1 MVASTTIR
9 WKAETHEQV
18 RRKHQRQQ
26 EYARGRILRYA
37 QGIGLSGGH
46 SSGPSC
52 GRHSRIHCGFR
63 ARDAD
68 EAVSPLSNPDSATG
82 TAVLER
88 PQAEEKLK
96 GTDDGDA
103 DRFAHYVSKRRME
116 QSRLTGRPVVALCGK
131 IWVPKHDP
139 SQYPVCPE
147 CKRIYE
153 QMMGGAGNG
162 GE

>member
-1 MVASTTIR
+1 MTDNNVGVHDSGSMVARDTAQVSWTTR
-9 WKAETHEQV
+9 LAAH
-18 RRKHQRQQ
+18 
-26 EYARGRILRYA
+26 
-37 QGIGLSGGH
+37 
-46 SSGPSC
+46 
-52 GRHSRIHCGFR
+52 
-63 ARDAD
+63 DAD

-162 GE
+162 DE

>member
-1 MVASTTIR
+1 MNRYGESISGNKNMLVEESFDTLKASGSAAGIATGQAAGAT
-9 WKAETHEQV
+9 AELSAGSV
-18 RRKHQRQQ
+18 V
-26 EYARGRILRYA
+26 
-37 QGIGLSGGH
+37 GL
-46 SSGPSC
+46 
-52 GRHSRIHCGFR
+52 I

-162 GE
+162 DE

>member
-1 MVASTTIR
+1 MNRYGESISGNKNMLVEESFDTLRASGSAAGIATGRAAGSVA
-9 WKAETHEQV
+9 
-18 RRKHQRQQ
+18 
-26 EYARGRILRYA
+26 
-37 QGIGLSGGH
+37 GL
-46 SSGPSC
+46 
-52 GRHSRIHCGFR
+52 I

-131 IWVPKHDP
+131 IGGHCV
-139 SQYPVCPE
+139 
-147 CKRIYE
+147 KRFR
-153 QMMGGAGNG
+153 QRT
-162 GE
+162 